1 MIFLMRRVSWLGL
14 CFESF
19 KEASHQNGPVSLGLF
34 SSEAQCYLGSETSSL
49 PTHTHLHTHIYWCF
63 FFFFFFWRKIYIGY
77 LLVFE
82 MVEKLY
88 VVRFLLHSYYNL
100 ITKDYT

>member
-49 PTHTHLHTHIYWCF
+49 HTHTYTHIYIGV
-63 FFFFFFWRKIYIGY
+63 FFFWRKIYIGY

>member
-19 KEASHQNGPVSLGLF
+19 KEASHQNAPVSLGLF

-49 PTHTHLHTHIYWCF
+49 HTHTYTHIYIGVF
-63 FFFFFFWRKIYIGY
+63 FFFFVWRKIYIGY